1 MTWEIVLT
9 IGFFS
14 GMMVFTEPGIYD
26 YLRKKKYVKR
36 SKSKKHTSEFY

>member
-1 MTWEIVLT
+1 MIWKELLT
-9 IGFFS
+9 IMIFS